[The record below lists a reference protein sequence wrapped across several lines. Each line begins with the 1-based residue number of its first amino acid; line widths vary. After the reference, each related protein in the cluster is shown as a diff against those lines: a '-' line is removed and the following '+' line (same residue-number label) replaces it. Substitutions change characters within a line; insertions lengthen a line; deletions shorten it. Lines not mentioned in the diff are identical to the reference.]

1 MTNVD
6 LRAAYN
12 IHNGWRDRVRR
23 KIKHERVPKRI
34 FWIVLREIE
43 VVLAVFGWN
52 VATGD
57 IWESAAHDNHLGAVN
72 DVAG

>member
-1 MTNVD
+1 MTNAD

-23 KIKHERVPKRI
+23 KIKHERAPKRI
-34 FWIVLREIE
+34 FGIVLREIE
-43 VVLAVFGWN
+43 VVLAVGDGR
-52 VATGD
+52 VALGA
-57 IWESAAHDNHLGAVN
+57 IWESAAHDNHLGAVD